1 MERITKRLVKTVGDE
16 TAIIDDRLY
25 AEILDKS
32 FFYDPLKGAVERN
45 SSSSLLSSNFV
56 NRLRIEERREKKI
69 FRRKKGLKNG

>member
-56 NRLRIEERREKKI
+56 NRLRIEERREKKSSVE
-69 FRRKKGLKNG
+69 RKD